1 LITNIVIANADAG
14 GTNRTITLTP
24 QAGQQGSATITIYAS
39 DGLNTS
45 STSFILRVGVPSI
58 ADIPNQITYSNVPL
72 SGIPVT
78 ISDTETAASSLTVK
92 AVSSNPT
99 LITNIVL
106 GGSSSNRTVSLTPES
121 AQTGVSTITVFVDD
135 GINTNSTSFVLSVSP
150 RVGLLL
156 SDTFSYDTFDIPHAL
171 YLASFGST
179 NSPWQHAS
187 GNFTHQLQVTNGM
200 AQLFFTNTL
209 GQTNTED
216 LAANLTNGSFA
227 ATPFSVNSGAI
238 LYVAFTL
245 NQSLLPSQAGDYF
258 AHFKDTSLGT
268 TFRAKI
274 FASTTNAAPGSYRL
288 GIANAVN
295 TVNAQFPMDLNTDQA
310 YLVVVRY
317 NTATAESVLWVNPTS
332 ESSTYVSATDAAAA
346 SSVGS
351 YGLREEGGIGIVN
364 IDNLVIGTAFTEV
377 VPVLSL
383 TKSGN
388 NAVLSWGDPSYAL
401 QASTNVLGV
410 YTNIP
415 GATSPHSYPI
425 SGSQRY
431 FRLNR

>member
-1 LITNIVIANADAG
+1 
-14 GTNRTITLTP
+14 
-24 QAGQQGSATITIYAS
+24 
-39 DGLNTS
+39 
-45 STSFILRVGVPSI
+45 LR
-58 ADIPNQITYSNVPL
+58 
-72 SGIPVT
+72 
-78 ISDTETAASSLTVK
+78 
-92 AVSSNPT
+92 
-99 LITNIVL
+99 
-106 GGSSSNRTVSLTPES
+106 
-121 AQTGVSTITVFVDD
+121 
-135 GINTNSTSFVLSVSP
+135 
-150 RVGLLL
+150 
-156 SDTFSYDTFDIPHAL
+156 
-171 YLASFGST
+171 
-179 NSPWQHAS
+179 
-187 GNFTHQLQVTNGM
+187 
-200 AQLFFTNTL
+200 
-209 GQTNTED
+209 
-216 LAANLTNGSFA
+216 
-227 ATPFSVNSGAI
+227 
-238 LYVAFTL
+238 
-245 NQSLLPSQAGDYF
+245 PSQAGDYF